1 MTSPSSSTSKI
12 KVLLVDDHIVMRMG
26 LMSAISGE
34 PDMEVIAEAE
44 NGLEAMEA
52 YKKHNPHVVV
62 MDLRMPQQGGMQT
75 IRKLQESTKHPRI
88 LVYSNFA
95 SGEEIYTA
103 FKSGASG
110 FVVKDMPLEQLLEA
124 IRTVHRGDHY
134 MPPEIS
140 TRIGFRA
147 ATNLTPREME
157 VLTCVAKGMSNKEI
171 GSELNLVEGTVKV
184 HLTNILS
191 KLGVNDR
198 TQAVLT
204 AVKRGI
210 IEIE

>member
-1 MTSPSSSTSKI
+1 MSDKPKI
-12 KVLLVDDHIVMRMG
+12 KILLVDDHIVMRMG
-26 LMSAISGE
+26 LVSAISGE
-34 PDMEVIAEAE
+34 SDMEVIAESE

-52 YKKHNPHVVV
+52 FKKYSPDVVV
-62 MDLRMPQQGGMQT
+62 LDLRMPQQGGMQT
-75 IRKLQESTKHPRI
+75 IEKLQEITKKSRI

-103 FKSGASG
+103 FKTGASG

-124 IRTVHRGDHY
+124 IRTVHRGEHY

-140 TRIGFRA
+140 ARIGFRA
-147 ATNLTPREME
+147 AVNLTRREME
-157 VLTCVAKGMSNKEI
+157 VLSCVAKGMSNKEI

-184 HLTNILS
+184 HLTSILS

-204 AVKRGI
+204 AVKRGM